1 MHAIANIL
9 LRKSAAASICCTVFF
24 AFSSFSTYL
33 DFVGDL
39 AHWMD
44 RRRRTHWDHQSRHW
58 LHYIRSY
65 WSCRQTADWRL
76 ERRSCTRHNSRR
88 LTAKM
93 EKENLKKYILFYS
106 FQISMDRNDSTRV
119 RRQLINIKNK
129 CFTMQWQILTYI
141 IMSRGFSSYVT
152 GMQIR

>member
-1 MHAIANIL
+1 MQNVHSNKCTHISIYIYIFYKTYKEFAIVTRLMSNVLYNTMHAIANIL

-24 AFSSFSTYL
+24 SSAFSSFSTYL

-93 EKENLKKYILFYS
+93 EKEN
-106 FQISMDRNDSTRV
+106 
-119 RRQLINIKNK
+119 
-129 CFTMQWQILTYI
+129 
-141 IMSRGFSSYVT
+141 
-152 GMQIR
+152 